1 MVYIVASVAVVFFIA
16 ALMYF
21 KYFSLSK
28 KSYNLEQS
36 ADSANS
42 FVRCPVCSSCLLKG
56 QKLFSK
62 IFRPSKSANDQLC
75 YIYGCSNCYPVCS
88 KEIKRSCPV
97 CKKELSQDGFLLARM
112 FNKTKSG
119 KPHVIINGC
128 GNCSRKN

>member
-28 KSYNLEQS
+28 KNYNLEQS
-36 ADSANS
+36 AGSSS
-42 FVRCPVCSSCLLKG
+42 FVQCPVCSSCLLKG

-62 IFRPSKSANDQLC
+62 VFRPSKSANDQLC

-97 CKKELSQDGFLLARM
+97 CKKTLPQDGFLLARM

-128 GNCSRKN
+128 GNCGRKN